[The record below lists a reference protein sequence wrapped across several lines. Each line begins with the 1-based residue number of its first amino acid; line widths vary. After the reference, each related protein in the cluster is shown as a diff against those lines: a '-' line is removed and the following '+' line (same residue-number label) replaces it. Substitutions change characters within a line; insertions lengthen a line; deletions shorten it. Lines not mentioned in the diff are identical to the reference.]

1 MRVLSRPPW
10 IDLLRSGTA
19 LWLLLCF
26 GFWLLSRKLSGS
38 PASMGE
44 IGAQLRRIC
53 ERLGVTYAK
62 LGQFLAI
69 RPDILHPDIASELSK
84 LFDAVPPVDDREIR
98 TVIEE
103 ALGSKREALFS
114 TFDTTCLA
122 SASIA
127 QVHRATLHTGETVAV
142 KVQRPLVPEKFAA
155 DIRFFRAV
163 AWAFDRIVPL
173 GAISLNQGLEQF
185 ERFTVREMD
194 FTEEARTSERIRR
207 NAGPYESAPRPFWQF
222 TRTRVLT
229 MELETGV
236 PLSTVI
242 RLIEQNNHAE
252 LQRLLPGIS
261 PSTIVRHMANGSFRQ
276 LFDAGFFHA
285 DPHPGNIFVRKDGT
299 AVFLDFG
306 IYGHLTAWELDTL
319 SHFVAAAA
327 VGNTE
332 ACLHYFS
339 KLLIIREGTD
349 VAHLNKDLR
358 AVIMRWQAAVS
369 DLAATPGERHFGR
382 YVNEF
387 FTAVRRHRTG
397 MSLESLLFWRTLI
410 TLNGTA
416 LRVDP
421 NTDVLKLL
429 GKFFTTRRF
438 AMFERRIARR
448 GIALAAQDT
457 LRLSAASA
465 GRAPLWCEMQM
476 DNTKRLH
483 ANRDARF
490 GAAIL
495 AGIGVLLVLA
505 SVR

>member
-1 MRVLSRPPW
+1 MRVLNRSPW
-10 IDLLRSGTA
+10 IDLRRSGSA
-19 LWLLLCF
+19 MWQVLHF
-26 GFWLLSRKLSGS
+26 GLWLLSRRLSGS
-38 PASMGE
+38 PASMRE
-44 IGAQLRRIC
+44 IGARLRRIC

-69 RPDILHPDIASELSK
+69 RPDILHQDIASELSK
-84 LFDAVPPVDDREIR
+84 LFDAVPPVEDSEIR
-98 TVIEE
+98 AVIEE
-103 ALGSKREALFS
+103 ELGNKREALFA

-122 SASIA
+122 AASIA
-127 QVHRATLHTGETVAV
+127 QVHRATLHTGEAVAV
-142 KVQRPLVPEKFAA
+142 KVQRPLVREKFAA

-194 FTEEARTSERIRR
+194 FTEEARTCERVRR
-207 NAGPYESAPRPFWQF
+207 NAGPFESAPRPFWRF
-222 TRTRVLT
+222 TRTRILT
-229 MELETGV
+229 MELERGV

-242 RLIEQNNHAE
+242 RLVEQHDQAE
-252 LQRLLPGIS
+252 LERLLPGL
-261 PSTIVRHMANGSFRQ
+261 PTTTIVRHMANGSFRQ
-276 LFDAGFFHA
+276 IFDDGFFHA
-285 DPHPGNIFVRKDGT
+285 DPHPGNIFVRRDGT

-327 VGNTE
+327 VGNTD

-358 AVIMRWQAAVS
+358 AVIGRWQAAVS
-369 DLAATPGERHFGR
+369 DLAVAPEERHFGR

-387 FTAVRRHRTG
+387 FAAVRRHRTG
-397 MSLESLLFWRTLI
+397 MSLESLLFWRALI

-421 NTDVLKLL
+421 NTDVLQLL
-429 GKFFTTRRF
+429 GKFFSTRRF
-438 AMFERRIARR
+438 AMFERRVSPR
-448 GIALAAQDT
+448 GIALASQDT
-457 LRLSAASA
+457 LRLSAA
-465 GRAPLWCEMQM
+465 GDRRAPIWCEMQM

-483 ANRDARF
+483 ANHSAKF

-495 AGIGVLLVLA
+495 AGVGVLLLLA
-505 SVR
+505 VAR